1 MGPVTRQRRGDDQG
15 QVGTRDARKSVLQV
29 CLSGGEKAL
38 LAEVARDMGL
48 SLSSFARRVLLAK
61 PLPPRRPPRPIP
73 DLTQGA
79 YIALANATASIAEIA
94 RVLGEGRTVRDGEV
108 FEGLRLVAEAIGEV
122 RAEILGAQP
131 VADGDGAEK

>member
-1 MGPVTRQRRGDDQG
+1 M
-15 QVGTRDARKSVLQV
+15 LQV
-29 CLSGGEKAL
+29 CLSGGEKSL
-38 LAEVARDMGL
+38 LAELARDMGL

-122 RAEILGAQP
+122 RAEILGAKP
-131 VADGDGAEK
+131 VADGDETER